1 MKHPEKRSKNS
12 PDQQTL
18 QPLTVEVTKAPSNPG
33 AVGDL
38 SKQVSAEVPV
48 LGNFPGSAGS
58 ASVASDV
65 VIHVV
70 KDCEIE
76 PEPDVVEIES
86 GSEGGEDTAI
96 AKPGGCRGQA
106 KRHRYTLSF
115 RKDCLDHM
123 DKLTAEGHKHPAT
136 AASEFFLVPR
146 SNLVKWAKPKNRAD
160 LAAALRNDMRDTQR
174 KANSKQAKKTHL
186 HAGRKAKF
194 HIAEQETHRLYKQHR
209 AQGRRVSG
217 RWLKAQMRKQV
228 KTVYGDFV
236 ASTFKASKGWF
247 HAFITRY
254 GITLRKQSNSKSQ
267 SAETRKPNIQKWH
280 ACLRRRVKRGV

>member
-1 MKHPEKRSKNS
+1 M
-12 PDQQTL
+12 
-18 QPLTVEVTKAPSNPG
+18 
-33 AVGDL
+33 
-38 SKQVSAEVPV
+38 SAEVPV

-58 ASVASDV
+58 ASVASDA

-70 KDCEIE
+70 N
-76 PEPDVVEIES
+76 
-86 GSEGGEDTAI
+86 TATVRLNQNQTWWKLRVDRRVAKTLLLI
-96 AKPGGCRGQA
+96 AKPGGRRGQA

-160 LAAALRNDMRDTQR
+160 LATALRDDMRDTQR

-217 RWLKAQMRKQV
+217 RWLKAQIRKQV
-228 KTVYGDFV
+228 KTVNGDFV
-236 ASTFKASKGWF
+236 ASTFKVSKRWF
-247 HAFITRY
+247 HAFITQY
-254 GITLRKQSNSKSQ
+254 GITLSKQSNSKSQ

-280 ACLRRRVKRGV
+280 ARLRRRVKRGVQVSPGKLSGVAGFLNIASMSTRSP